1 MEICASS
8 DLGVTVPVL
17 RGRRAGG
24 PAPEAPSGAGM
35 GTESGVTA
43 ADLGRECGERWGW
56 TWEPGTRHDRGK
68 EPSRGSRLSWELAGA
83 REILTWAKQQK
94 LPSWNLKKKIKKKE
108 RNGGR

>member
-17 RGRRAGG
+17 GGRRAGG
-24 PAPEAPSGAGM
+24 PAPEAPRGAGI
-35 GTESGVTA
+35 GTESRVTA
-43 ADLGRECGERWGW
+43 ADLGRERGERWGW
-56 TWEPGTRHDRGK
+56 MREPGAGHGCGK

-94 LPSWNLKKKIKKKE
+94 LPRWN
-108 RNGGR
+108 